1 MIQGNNHSDEN
12 YMDEFLLSNKD
23 LTNSLDKWMFIIQ
36 IREKSKIKKEESY
49 LIIYI
54 KWDRW
59 DFIWKK
65 NNKEVNLQ
73 YSNF

>member
-1 MIQGNNHSDEN
+1 
-12 YMDEFLLSNKD
+12 MDEFLLSNKD

-36 IREKSKIKKEESY
+36 IREKSKLKKEESY

-54 KWDRW
+54 KWDRLV
-59 DFIWKK
+59 FIWKK